1 MKKISILIVIYIT
14 FFGFQAHAQSGSR
27 PEIVQDISTKQE
39 FKKVFEHKNEMKYL
53 GMLPDVPLI
62 DGLEE
67 LPDTGIVFD
76 KPDGRIAES
85 FFYSEQV
92 SAQDVDYFYMQT
104 LPQLGW
110 ILTETPSIPSVYLRE
125 GEKLTVKTTQSEEAV
140 VVHFS
145 LSPQLK
151 K

>member
-1 MKKISILIVIYIT
+1 MTKLLILIVTYVT
-14 FFGFQAHAQSGSR
+14 CFGFQAQAQLELR
-27 PEIVQDISTKQE
+27 PENVLDTSAKQE
-39 FKKVFEHKNEMKYL
+39 FKKVFENRNEMKYL
-53 GMLPDVPLI
+53 EMLPDVPLI
-62 DGLEE
+62 EGLEE
-67 LPDTGIVFD
+67 LPDTGIIFD

-110 ILTETPSIPSVYLRE
+110 NLTETPSIPSVYIRE
-125 GEKLTVKTTQSEEAV
+125 GEQLTVKTTQSEEAV

-145 LSPQLK
+145 LSPQQK